1 MQALAERLANQEK
14 VKDATQRAYLPQ
26 AELDELSE
34 THTWLRESFGL
45 TAFEL
50 RQLLALATDGIG
62 DEVDDDED
70 QPEGDEDSPTPLKTR
85 RKKMERKERTRCPS
99 KKLPQ
104 PPR

>member
-45 TAFEL
+45 TASPWPPT
-50 RQLLALATDGIG
+50 ALETRSMTTKTNPKATRI
-62 DEVDDDED
+62 
-70 QPEGDEDSPTPLKTR
+70 
-85 RKKMERKERTRCPS
+85 
-99 KKLPQ
+99 PQ
-104 PPR
+104 HR